1 MSGLLTSLVGMGGGG
16 LGGLL
21 GGGLLTGASNAAS
34 GILGG
39 AMSDSLMESAT
50 AQATKM
56 KVDTQNSI
64 LDGRMDSASKEIN
77 SGHNAAKAIQF

>member
-1 MSGLLTSLVGMGGGG
+1 MSGLLTSLIG
-16 LGGLL
+16 LGSNGA
-21 GGGLLTGASNAAS
+21 LTSASNTAS

-39 AMSDSLMESAT
+39 AMSDSLLQSAT

-56 KVDTQNSI
+56 ELDTQNSI
-64 LDGRMDSASKEIN
+64 LDGKMDSASKEIN

>member
-1 MSGLLTSLVGMGGGG
+1 MSGLLTSLVG
-16 LGGLL
+16 LGSNGA
-21 GGGLLTGASNAAS
+21 LTGASNTAS

-39 AMSDSLMESAT
+39 AMSDSLLQSAT

-64 LDGRMDSASKEIN
+64 LDGKMDSASKEIN